1 LDSRAAATLIIAD
14 FGLRIADSYSQ
25 SAIRNPQSE
34 IPMSTFLE
42 KLFGLDGQVAVV
54 IGGTGVLGGELCKGL
69 AQAGAHVVVAGRSAE
84 RGQACVEAIGKL
96 GGTATFIDVDAC
108 SRESVAALL
117 QKTLDGHGRVDA
129 LVNCAGVNS
138 PTPYFDI
145 TDEEFHRIISTNLLA
160 THLGCQIFGK
170 HMVDAGCG
178 TILNIGSVTSYR
190 PLSRVFIYS
199 ASKAGVLNLTQNV
212 AREFAPHGVRVNC
225 LCPGFFPAE
234 QNRKILDKSRVESI
248 LRHTPMGRLGD
259 GPELVGAALLLLAP
273 VAGSFITGEAIYV
286 DGGFTAMTI

>member
-1 LDSRAAATLIIAD
+1 MPPTANR
-14 FGLRIADSYSQ
+14 
-25 SAIRNPQSE
+25 
-34 IPMSTFLE
+34 
-42 KLFGLDGQVAVV
+42 
-54 IGGTGVLGGELCKGL
+54 CK
-69 AQAGAHVVVAGRSAE
+69 
-84 RGQACVEAIGKL
+84 
-96 GGTATFIDVDAC
+96 
-108 SRESVAALL
+108 ALL
-117 QKTLDGHGRVDA
+117 DTVVEQHGRVDA

-145 TDEEFHRIISTNLLA
+145 TDEDFDRIVKTNLFA

-170 HMVDAGCG
+170 HMIDAGG
-178 TILNIGSVTSYR
+178 GAILNIGSVTSYR
-190 PLSRVFIYS
+190 PLSQVFIYS
-199 ASKAGVLNLTQNV
+199 ASKAAVLSLTQNV

-259 GPELVGAALLLLAP
+259 APELIGATLLLLSP